1 MVALPRRNPGQV
13 AQTVRTRE
21 VTMDTLIESR
31 AWKWRAVDW
40 AAAAV
45 SGFAAGAVLMVLDLL
60 WSAFFNPDGPWR
72 TSHMIAPIFTGAG
85 SPTTSGYGFSLGVV
99 AIALA
104 THYVLGICFG
114 LAMAVALTQLKLDS
128 SQGMALVAGAT
139 LGAVLYVINFEL
151 LVGFF
156 PWLVALRGAD
166 TLAAHVVFG
175 IVAAVLYCRLKRT
188 ATEP

>member
-1 MVALPRRNPGQV
+1 
-13 AQTVRTRE
+13 
-21 VTMDTLIESR
+21 
-31 AWKWRAVDW
+31 
-40 AAAAV
+40 V

-72 TSHMIAPIFTGAG
+72 TSHMIAPIFTGAD
-85 SPTTSGYGFSLGVV
+85 SLQTSGYGFSIGVV

-104 THYVLGICFG
+104 THYVLGIAFG
-114 LAMAVALTQLKLDS
+114 LVMAALLVQFRLDS
-128 SQGMALVAGAT
+128 SLGMALVAGAT
-139 LGAVLYVINFEL
+139 LGAALYLINFEL
-151 LVGFF
+151 LAGFF
-156 PWLVALRGAD
+156 PWLATLRGAA